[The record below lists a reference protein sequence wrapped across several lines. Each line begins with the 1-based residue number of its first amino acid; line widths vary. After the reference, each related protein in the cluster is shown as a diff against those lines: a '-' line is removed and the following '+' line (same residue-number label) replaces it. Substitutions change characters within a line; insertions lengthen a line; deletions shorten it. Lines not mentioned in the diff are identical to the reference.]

1 MLTALSIFVSF
12 MVPLILIEPADSM
25 SGKLICNMVEHLHND
40 DCYIGGML
48 NCSVTEEHIHTE
60 DCYKKFSLFNFK
72 KAAQQLSEGQ
82 DSHVDNVTLSNAAD
96 RDAHEFVEDENET
109 VYSPNNVPLYVLLF
123 GEGASRNWVD
133 PTKSLEKNL
142 EIANSEY
149 FLGFASDF
157 CAFIEGD
164 FKATE
169 ADAEGRVAV
178 GGDIIFTKDWN
189 YQIGSGDYVTMKPL
203 DEIDGYTEYDNVSG
217 YASAIVGGKMVRVN
231 TLSTGWGSNRTNT
244 EDYNVNANPEHHRVN
259 VNDQYSYTVYYKPE
273 EGLYK
278 SFIVGNVD
286 ESSHYDKASGT
297 DIPYGENCQHD
308 YPADCP
314 SCTAKEG
321 EGMSSN
327 PHHYLSTV
335 NEKAQLYP
343 YDKVNEL
350 FDKTFSTIRGRSLV
364 LSKNQGTVTT
374 GTQRGEIIFDG
385 SNVPRDASTVYFTV
399 EDWLDYR
406 TIKFKN
412 IPENANVVVNCGD
425 PDKISIAG
433 TYDERKANPDADTNV
448 STSISTNNDDNWISK
463 SRNGKNNDPNSARIL
478 YNFYNASELEIN
490 GNFNGTIL
498 APNADVKSFDGKC
511 PGHLS
516 GALIAKSF
524 YGSLEF
530 GYRPYRGGNDILGM
544 TSGYEVPVEKF
555 YSNTNEYLPG
565 AVFTVNEL
573 LEGNN
578 KKYLSSFNSSGDKDF
593 IALPS
598 QVDYSGKTLYMPR
611 TEEVGTV
618 TTTAVTN
625 VTVNTTLNTT
635 TEPINPMEL
644 TFTNSV
650 SSDNKNVQYEIKNSP
665 QGANTYKFYLG
676 DNQIADLQNATGNW
690 QYNNEKTGNLKI
702 KVVAYKDGQEIAESY
717 AILTVEGLTL
727 QASFED
733 ENIVVGTTNVNLAL
747 TNIPEKTRKVIYKI
761 DNVDHVVEKTDEDID
776 FSYVFVP
783 TENKEYTIEATAYDE
798 SDQILAKTETYVD
811 ATIEIELPEPE
822 EPQTNDML
830 IINVPD
836 DKTLAGLK
844 LNLKDWDDCEV
855 NVNYYDANDVLL
867 NQTPNTCSNNKAG
880 SNFINIPCSVENS
893 DSRIDKVVI
902 EVIEGKVSLASYD
915 ITYAASS
922 NASTTIKPVGEILE
936 NGQTK
941 SFYIDNA
948 EILYS
953 FTLTTKSNDKNLPS
967 GSKFRYTLHN
977 ADGVINGHSDIECQ
991 FDGTS
996 NYKTIILNDI
1006 QGITKID
1013 IKADG
1018 TSIPIESYSVT
1029 KLVDNDYTL
1038 QESPIEPKIITKQY
1052 IIEEEQPPL
1061 GFFEID
1067 YCYKVTVKETVD
1079 RSQVYNKYYPKKVDT
1094 EITIQKVKKDD
1105 YSSSYDDSTPETLS
1119 FTIENDY
1126 ADTGNTRTITI
1137 DETVFTI
1144 AIGVDGIIS
1153 SVSKGDTVIENL
1165 PENGPSVLEGNY
1177 YFNPDTAMIVPMPE
1191 NSVAFNNSPGLL
1203 FRKVGENGV
1212 AISGVEIQLKA
1223 VNGDVEECGW
1233 SWDNDNSSE
1242 CLIDVSRLSTGKV
1255 YYFEESNTFGKYE
1268 KAPNIYF
1275 QKENADTIVYWT
1287 GSVTRPESVNTLN
1300 LKENRTIRMT
1310 NTPFPGIKL
1319 NLKKV
1324 HYNSGFTNTTLSG
1337 AKFSLY
1343 AKDNPDPI
1351 CSEVVT
1357 DAYGNISFDLP
1368 ADNPYVASGNGSNG
1382 TYLKPGVYYLTEIV
1396 PEIPENLK
1404 PNGVENPAY
1413 ANPGNIYFTVKD
1425 DFTVVSGYQN
1435 VEALGFEKKDNQIGF
1450 VTFNGQKLNGG
1461 ATSIPDI
1468 VSFKFYI
1475 TAPNTLQIYTS
1486 LIDHDN
1492 GNNKKDGK
1500 GPNEC
1505 LTDET
1510 YNGTAVKVYQYTTDE
1525 PTDVSKFE
1533 IQNHG
1538 NKDIS
1543 NEIKYIELV
1552 DSNGKKYVYSSS
1564 DNTTD
1569 FEFKNP
1575 MLAPNFEKTPDTNT
1589 VTLTVGNK
1597 IYKENID
1604 ITVNKKW
1611 AGDTNFES
1619 FRKDVE
1625 LRLYRTTTELNGT
1638 NPDFSNTSLEKV
1650 TGDGI
1655 TNPVTLKAS
1664 TNAPN
1669 DANTW
1674 TYTWSDLPIAD
1685 EDNNTYYYY
1694 VKEETELPE
1703 YVTTYSKTGEDVIT
1717 ITNTLK
1723 TVDIPVEK
1731 RWIGDYANVTRPSA
1745 ITLQLQSKK
1754 TGTENLFADVPGKTL
1769 TLTAANEWQGTF
1781 EDLPEGYDYQ
1791 VVETNSGSNSWAS
1804 MTNYETVG
1812 NNIKIVVTNTLE
1824 VGSLKITKS
1833 WSGSEESADSR
1844 PKQLKFR
1851 IYRST
1856 VSPYYTESDVSTV
1869 DVKQDY
1875 ARLLQYS
1882 LYFYDA
1888 NMCGN
1893 DVSENS
1899 KIAWRSNCHTNDEV
1913 PGGYHDAGDHVVF
1926 GLPQGYAASMLG
1938 WSYYEFIKT
1947 GTNPN
1952 KSINEYDV
1960 AHYKL
1965 ILDRFYDFFSRSVKY
1980 KDGDS
1985 SKEVEWLLVQKGNG
1999 NVDHGYWGPPENQ
2012 SRNNAT
2018 EMYWRNDTGADIAA
2032 EYAAAL
2038 ALGYLNFYDDA
2049 KSEDDPEN
2057 VKYRNYL
2064 TLAKKL
2070 YDYAERVKNDKNGDR
2085 TWKMVE
2091 LTKYADGCL
2100 NKWGINLD
2108 ETQKDD
2114 RSVPYPGFYLSDSCT
2129 DDMALAAGWLC
2140 LASEKAG
2147 DNANVISEYES
2158 ACKNDTP
2165 GWAFSWNDVSLAAA
2179 CVYAHVK
2186 EDTVSDPWQNARKFI
2201 NDNKDKNSPFYR
2213 PDTNKCWGSARY
2225 NAALQMAALVVDKN
2239 DTQADY
2245 NDWAKSQMNMIL
2257 GANQWAKDANG
2268 NPTSVCLITGFADNS
2283 AKSAHHRAASGWES
2297 IGEYKDPTHTTYDTD
2312 GKTLIGAMVGGPY
2325 FGVHSEA
2332 QMEQN
2337 DHDNLSSSATHGD
2350 YLDDLHDY
2358 CCNEV
2363 AIDYQAGLVGA
2374 ALGLYYFNGTGE
2386 RSEKIEGVEI
2396 EGGSRDNTEAYPAT
2410 ANANVFDM
2418 VSFNMPRVAVLADD
2432 FTMFTDES
2440 NNKQYFVINEQ
2451 GTINNRF
2458 SSIAEKYN
2466 IIGYKFITSCEGTN
2480 HTLQVK
2486 GIGLSQQSSYENTYI
2501 SITPTLIPKTYYDSI
2516 ECHGDDWGATCSNY
2530 KNATI
2535 RIYVEPVTSGGGSEG
2550 GDEPTTPTEFSI
2562 TSTIAESYEICKEI
2576 ELTASENATW
2586 ESSIKDTS
2594 KVTLVQSGQSCK
2606 VKFLEYIS
2614 DELKIIAK
2622 NANNETDDV
2631 ILKAKPL
2638 QLNVEPTSVASGQKV
2653 NLSVN
2658 YTPDGSWIKYSVGN
2672 KQIDANDYKPDST
2685 QEILAEAINNNKVI
2699 ASATGKITVT
2709 SSGGTESGGESD
2721 GEYYL
2726 IDTIEY
2732 NNQSFSDFSVNLPSR
2747 LGTESVGRIVI
2758 EFYSGKSNADYCG
2771 ELKANS
2777 NVVAKYSANYRT
2789 DNNGYSQLNNQTLT
2803 VDFDSSIMLESL
2815 VFDEHYNQ
2823 DNNAVVKKIYF
2834 YGTTSPAKI
2843 IKVPKNM
2850 HTLEESEIDTV
2861 GFEEG
2866 SEITWTVTNESGT
2879 VVENAIVDGKFKP
2892 TSKGTYTIKATA
2904 GNQEAT
2910 VTVNVERSPFTISI
2924 NKTQIRQD
2932 SEAILSATEEGV
2944 TYAATGEARELV
2956 EITGNTVKL
2965 KSESNLGNESIS
2977 VKIKGT
2983 AADGEMSSNEVDLT
2997 ILGNLYISGE
3007 GKMASGYTQTLTAG
3021 NVLGNVIWDVED
3033 VDGYDIDRSDNEI
3046 ITVKSGDVTLFNV
3059 NKTNGEV
3066 TAVGSSG
3073 TITVIATD
3081 TDGATAEFDI
3091 KIDKVPVRPVL
3102 PDTSERELVTEVIMN
3117 STDSWTKT
3125 LSNLPLKDS
3134 KGNTYYYYVEE
3145 YAYTYDTGNDPQ
3157 WKVLSTTGGY
3167 ITGTNA
3173 TYIPISYSDN
3183 GVAIDKNGTKDV
3195 TIGNEMIAKV
3205 QGQLPSTGGSGVKT
3219 YYYIG
3224 GAIMLLGIAGFTGIK
3239 RRERKRRKE

>member
-1 MLTALSIFVSF
+1 MLTALSMLVTFI
-12 MVPLILIEPADSM
+12 VPLILIEPADSM
-25 SGKLICNMVEHLHND
+25 SGKLICNMVEHVHND

-82 DSHVDNVTLSNAAD
+82 NSHVDNVTLSNAAG
-96 RDAHEFVEDENET
+96 RDDHVFGEDENAI

-123 GEGASRNWVD
+123 GEGDSRNWVD
-133 PTKSLEKNL
+133 PTKSLEENL

-203 DEIDGYTEYDNVSG
+203 DEIAGYTEYENVSG

-273 EGLYK
+273 DGLYK
-278 SFIVGNVD
+278 SFIVGNVG

-297 DIPYGENCQHD
+297 DIPYGKECQHD
-308 YPADCP
+308 YPADCL

-327 PHHYLSTV
+327 PHHYLSKV

-374 GTQRGEIIFDG
+374 GTQYGEIIFDG

-573 LEGNN
+573 LEDNN

-635 TEPINPMEL
+635 TIPVDFTAEYSNNTISINITNVPENSNSNDYKFYIKTNDGEYDQQNPTLQGKNTNYTHPIAEDVTKIGIKLETTYN
-644 TFTNSV
+644 NSLKSEV
-650 SSDNKNVQYEIKNSP
+650 DKTYEIKDGSLVEIIGEQSDSNNS
-665 QGANTYKFYLG
+665 G
-676 DNQIADLQNATGNW
+676 DTENSESD
-690 QYNNEKTGNLKI
+690 
-702 KVVAYKDGQEIAESY
+702 VA
-717 AILTVEGLTL
+717 
-727 QASFED
+727 ED
-733 ENIVVGTTNVNLAL
+733 ENGKL
-747 TNIPEKTRKVIYKI
+747 
-761 DNVDHVVEKTDEDID
+761 
-776 FSYVFVP
+776 
-783 TENKEYTIEATAYDE
+783 
-798 SDQILAKTETYVD
+798 
-811 ATIEIELPEPE
+811 EI
-822 EPQTNDML
+822 T
-830 IINVPD
+830 VPD

-844 LNLKDWDDCEV
+844 LNLQDWDDCQV

-867 NQTPNTCSNNKAG
+867 NQTPNTCSNNKAD
-880 SNFINIPCSVENS
+880 SNCINIPCSVENS
-893 DSRIDKVVI
+893 DSRIAKVVI

-922 NASTTIKPVGEILE
+922 NASTTIEPVGEILE

-941 SFYIDNA
+941 SFDIDNA
-948 EILYS
+948 ENLYS

-1038 QESPIEPKIITKQY
+1038 QESLAEPKIITKQY

-1079 RSQVYNKYYPKKVDT
+1079 RNQVYNKYYPKKVDT
-1094 EITIQKVKKDD
+1094 EITIEKVKKDD
-1105 YSSSYDDSTPETLS
+1105 YSSSYDDSTPEKLS
-1119 FTIENDY
+1119 FTIENNYD
-1126 ADTGNTRTITI
+1126 DTGNTRTITI
-1137 DETVFTI
+1137 GETVFTI
-1144 AIGVDGIIS
+1144 KIGVDGNIT
-1153 SVSKGDTVIENL
+1153 SVSKGVTEIENGS
-1165 PENGPSVLEGNY
+1165 ENRPSVLEGKY

-1223 VNGDVEECGW
+1223 VNGDVEDCGW
-1233 SWDNDNSSE
+1233 SWDKDNSSE
-1242 CLIDVSRLSTGKV
+1242 CLIDVSKLTTGKV

-1275 QKENADTIVYWT
+1275 QKDNDNTIVYWT
-1287 GSVTRPESVNTLN
+1287 GGETRPESVNTLN

-1343 AKDNPDPI
+1343 AKDGSTI
-1351 CSEVVT
+1351 CSEVET
-1357 DAYGNISFDLP
+1357 DANGNISFNLP

-1382 TYLKPGVYYLTEIV
+1382 TYLKPGVYYLTETEL
-1396 PEIPENLK
+1396 PEIPGNLK
-1404 PNGVENPAY
+1404 PNGVGNPVY
-1413 ANPGNIYFTVKD
+1413 ASPGNIYFTVKD

-1435 VEALGFEKKDNQIGF
+1435 VEALGFVANDNNIG
-1450 VTFNGQKLNGG
+1450 VLTFNGQKLENETGT
-1461 ATSIPDI
+1461 AVIPNI
-1468 VSFKFYI
+1468 KSFKFYI
-1475 TAPNTLQIYTS
+1475 TEAHNLQVYTS
-1486 LIDHDN
+1486 LISHDN
-1492 GNNKKDGK
+1492 GDNKKNGK
-1500 GPNEC
+1500 GPSEC
-1505 LTDET
+1505 LENGT
-1510 YNGTAVKVYQYTTDE
+1510 YNGTAVRVYEYVDANSK
-1525 PTDVSKFE
+1525 DVKQFK
-1533 IQNHG
+1533 IQHYDNG
-1538 NKDIS
+1538 NIA

-1552 DSNGKKYVYSSS
+1552 DANGKKYVYSSS
-1564 DNTTD
+1564 GNTTD
-1569 FEFKNP
+1569 FVFKNP
-1575 MLAPNFEKTPDTNT
+1575 MLDPNIEKTPDTNT

-1619 FRKDVE
+1619 FRKDVK
-1625 LRLYRTTTELNGT
+1625 LKLYRTTTELNGT
-1638 NPDFSNTSLEKV
+1638 NPDFSNTSLEEV

-1674 TYTWSDLPIAD
+1674 TYTWSGLPIAD
-1685 EDNNTYYYY
+1685 KDYNTYYYY

-1731 RWIGDYANVTRPSA
+1731 RWVGDYANVTRPSE

-1769 TLTAANEWQGTF
+1769 KLTADDNWQGTF

-1824 VGSLKITKS
+1824 VGSLEIKKN

-1869 DVKQDY
+1869 DVTEDY

-1938 WSYYEFIKT
+1938 WSYYEFITT
-1947 GTNPN
+1947 GN
-1952 KSINEYDV
+1952 KPINEYDV

-1999 NVDHGYWGPPENQ
+1999 NIDHGYWGPPENQ

-2038 ALGYLNFYDDA
+2038 ALGYLNFYDED
-2049 KSEDDPEN
+2049 KSKDDPEN

-2070 YDYAERVKNDKNGDR
+2070 YYYAERVKNDKNGDR

-2147 DNANVISEYES
+2147 DDANVISEYES

-2186 EDTVSDPWQNARKFI
+2186 EGTVSDPWQNARTFI
-2201 NDNKDKNSPFYR
+2201 NDNKGKNSPFYR

-2245 NDWAKSQMNMIL
+2245 NNWAKSQMDMIL
-2257 GANQWAKDANG
+2257 GNNKWAKDAEG

-2283 AKSAHHRAASGWES
+2283 AKSAHHRAASGWNS

-2332 QMEQN
+2332 QMDQN
-2337 DHDNLSSSATHGD
+2337 DHDNLLSSATHGD

-2396 EGGSRDNTEAYPAT
+2396 EGGSRNNTEAYPAT

-2418 VSFNMPRVAVLADD
+2418 VSFNMPRVAVMDD
-2432 FTMFTDES
+2432 E
-2440 NNKQYFVINEQ
+2440 NKLNVEGDKIYFVAQTKNFYDYVPNLIGNYNVVGFKYICPESCGGSLKVHYFDVQNFECTANEYNPIEP
-2451 GTINNRF
+2451 TILVP
-2458 SSIAEKYN
+2458 
-2466 IIGYKFITSCEGTN
+2466 YKSFN
-2480 HTLQVK
+2480 
-2486 GIGLSQQSSYENTYI
+2486 
-2501 SITPTLIPKTYYDSI
+2501 
-2516 ECHGDDWGATCSNY
+2516 WGSWGGTCSH
-2530 KNATI
+2530 AGASGEM
-2535 RIYVEPVTSGGGSEG
+2535 RVYVEPVTSGGGSEG

-2594 KVTLVQSGQSCK
+2594 KVELVQSGQSCK

-2638 QLNVEPTSVASGQKV
+2638 QLYVEPTSVASGQKV

-2685 QEILAEAINNNKVI
+2685 QEILAEAINNNNNKVI

-2721 GEYYL
+2721 ELRPNIPQGYYL
-2726 IDTIEY
+2726 ISEY
-2732 NNQSFSDFSVNLPSR
+2732 EYPDGKNSMAEPDSNRKLILSNEDLQPIINSHPIDAVIVQFEKGNFNGIIYWDDSSENAKIKYDGNNLTDGVFYQYLLDQNNEPNK
-2747 LGTESVGRIVI
+2747 VI
-2758 EFYSGKSNADYCG
+2758 NKFTVHYWWS
-2771 ELKANS
+2771 
-2777 NVVAKYSANYRT
+2777 
-2789 DNNGYSQLNNQTLT
+2789 NNGSIVVDKVYFLTKNPQPTVLNVPSKMLT
-2803 VDFDSSIMLESL
+2803 G
-2815 VFDEHYNQ
+2815 DE
-2823 DNNAVVKKIYF
+2823 VTVKPF
-2834 YGTTSPAKI
+2834 
-2843 IKVPKNM
+2843 
-2850 HTLEESEIDTV
+2850 

-2944 TYAATGEARELV
+2944 TYEATGGASELV
-2956 EITGNTVKL
+2956 EITGNKVKL
-2965 KSESNLGNESIS
+2965 KSESLGNESIS

-2983 AADGEMSSNEVDLT
+2983 ATDREMSSNEVDLT

-3021 NVLGNVIWDVED
+3021 NVLDNVTWDVKY
-3033 VDGYDIDRSDNEI
+3033 VDGYTIDRSDDEI
-3046 ITVKSGDVTLFNV
+3046 ITVKSGDDTLFNV
-3059 NKTNGEV
+3059 NKTKGEV

-3173 TYIPISYSDN
+3173 TYIPISYSGN
-3183 GVAIDKNGTKDV
+3183 GVAIDKNDIKNV